1 MKRKSKIIS
10 AIVTFFITGIITH
23 QLDLAF
29 PCIGCKPEA
38 HISES
43 FFVWLFSVVLKGTVI
58 CMVPFLASFF
68 SKKNWFEIY
77 ITLAIII
84 LIFWNLSIIVMP

>member
-1 MKRKSKIIS
+1 MNRKSKIIS

-38 HISES
+38 YISD
-43 FFVWLFSVVLKGTVI
+43 FFLAWLFAVLLKGTFI
-58 CMVPFLASFF
+58 CIVPFLASFF

-77 ITLAIII
+77 LTLAIVI
-84 LIFWNLSIIVMP
+84 LIFWNLTKTLMP